1 MDPSNRQQLFSALNQ
16 ARQELLRSM
25 LFLSEKE
32 AMDCENGDA
41 WCIRDVM
48 SHITA
53 RECTAL
59 AATQHLVDDGDP
71 QFPDPLDDQQFNQL
85 AVLRRRDLSLS
96 DVLDELDG
104 TRRLVLRYTRPMLNQ
119 DLYSLHPV
127 RSTGEQKS
135 IADVLAAL
143 VEHDYSHAS
152 QIWQRRIETGMLHR
166 LDFRSVLIQERTA
179 FMNALGGMY
188 EEDMVSIPVCG
199 HWTVKDLMAHML
211 SWDEEIL
218 RTMEDW
224 TGERLWQQD
233 ALYDDEWNELEV
245 YMRNEMTVIDL
256 ADALATSHRKILRAF
271 DRTDDAKLVALAL
284 TPWGDRTSLL
294 GFLYEM
300 ALHNATHRADLE
312 KISGAPAPRRRRKR

>member
-1 MDPSNRQQLFSALNQ
+1 MDPSNRQQLFMALNQ

-32 AMDCENGDA
+32 AMDYAQVDN

-59 AATQHLVDDGDP
+59 AAVQHLVEDGDP
-71 QFPDPLDDQQFNQL
+71 QFPDPLDDQQFNRS

-119 DLYSLHPV
+119 DLYGVHTV
-127 RSTGEQKS
+127 RSTGEAKS

-143 VEHDYSHAS
+143 VEHDYLHAS
-152 QIWQRRIETGMLHR
+152 QIWQRRIEMGMLHR
-166 LDFRSVLIQERTA
+166 LDFRTVLIDERTA

-188 EEDMVSIPVCG
+188 EEEMISIPVCG

-211 SWDEEIL
+211 SWDDEIL
-218 RTMEDW
+218 RTMEHW
-224 TGERLWQQD
+224 TDERPWQQD

-256 ADALATSHRKILRAF
+256 ADALATSQRKILRAF
-271 DRTDDAKLVALAL
+271 DRTEDAKLVALAL

-300 ALHNATHRADLE
+300 ALHNGTHRADLE
-312 KISGAPAPRRRRKR
+312 KISGPPAPRRRRKR